1 MRAFPT
7 PCPFAIL
14 PQTESP
20 ADSPALSW
28 GTRPLWLGG
37 GRDGASAPGLKEIRD
52 RAVMNVH
59 IYAQLRAAGRDK
71 KQATLMAVLIPDWSQ
86 WATKADLAPL
96 TRDLRRLAL
105 GQSRMQDRL
114 LRKQSQMILWVG
126 GLLLGLPPLWLWLW
140 TAVLPA
146 ALP

>member
-1 MRAFPT
+1 
-7 PCPFAIL
+7 
-14 PQTESP
+14 
-20 ADSPALSW
+20 
-28 GTRPLWLGG
+28 
-37 GRDGASAPGLKEIRD
+37 
-52 RAVMNVH
+52 MNVH

-96 TRDLRRLAL
+96 KMDLSRLEL
-105 GQSRMQDRL
+105 GQSHLETRL
-114 LRKQSQMILWVG
+114 LRKQNQMILWVG

-146 ALP
+146 ARP